1 MTQIS
6 NATWQQIGQ
15 PRQLGIWTNS
25 ISHREPSDGT
35 PIRSTVHIQFHWWN
49 YHYINPMSGLG
60 FSQIS
65 ASLSSHRSRV
75 SRVSLELSISR
86 RWGTPTFGTLIRR
99 TTVLDLGLGECSDL
113 QFFVFSLQF
122 TVYVIVLLAVI
133 SDPVMNHGDFS
144 YLLLLLMLLDGFI
157 VEVFGTF
164 DGFEELFIVSYGT
177 INRWCVLSQIYG
189 EKHEKEFK
197 DGWTLVCVWFGCLPN
212 FI

>member
-113 QFFVFSLQF
+113 QFFVFLCNSLCMLSF
-122 TVYVIVLLAVI
+122 FLLSYPIRWWIMAILAICCYCWCCWMVL
-133 SDPVMNHGDFS
+133 
-144 YLLLLLMLLDGFI
+144 
-157 VEVFGTF
+157 
-164 DGFEELFIVSYGT
+164 
-177 INRWCVLSQIYG
+177 
-189 EKHEKEFK
+189 
-197 DGWTLVCVWFGCLPN
+197 
-212 FI
+212 